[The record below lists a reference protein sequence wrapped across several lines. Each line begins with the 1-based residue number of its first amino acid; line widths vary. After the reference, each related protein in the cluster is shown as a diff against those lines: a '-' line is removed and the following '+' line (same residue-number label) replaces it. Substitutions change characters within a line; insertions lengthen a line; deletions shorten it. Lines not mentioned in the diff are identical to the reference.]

1 MKHNF
6 SRNFKS
12 FIKNLIPKSI
22 PASFPKSKKE
32 ESEFGKSKKGV
43 LVCKKCNALLWQGS
57 WHHKYEI
64 KKNIRKN
71 KHNGFTICPA
81 CKMIEDKIYEGEV
94 IIENINPEIKN
105 YVVNTIKN
113 KGEEGFKSD
122 PQDRII
128 SVHNDDYNGKINVL
142 TTENQLALKIARKIK
157 KSFNGTMKVIYS
169 KKESV
174 VRVHVM
180 LNNIKTAY

>member
-6 SRNFKS
+6 SKNFKS
-12 FIKNLIPKSI
+12 FMKNLLPKSI

-43 LVCKKCNALLWQGS
+43 ITCKKCNAMLYQGS
-57 WHHKYEI
+57 WRHESEI
-64 KKNIRKN
+64 KKHVIKN
-71 KHNGFTICPA
+71 KHNGFSICPA
-81 CKMIEDKIYEGEV
+81 CKMIKDSMYEGEL
-94 IIENINPEIKN
+94 IIQNVNPEIKKYIIN
-105 YVVNTIKN
+105 AIKN
-113 KGEEGFKSD
+113 KGEKGFKNDS
-122 PQDRII
+122 QDRVI
-128 SVHNDDYNGKINVL
+128 SVNDDHDGKMNIF

-174 VRVHVM
+174 VRIYII
-180 LNNIKTAY
+180 LQDTKTAY

>member
-6 SRNFKS
+6 SKNFKS
-12 FIKNLIPKSI
+12 FMKNLLPKSI

-43 LVCKKCNALLWQGS
+43 IICKKCNAMLWQGS
-57 WHHKYEI
+57 WRHESKI
-64 KKNIRKN
+64 KRNIKKN
-71 KHNGFTICPA
+71 KHNGFSTCPA
-81 CKMIEDKIYEGEV
+81 CKMIEDNMYEGEL
-94 IIENINPEIKN
+94 IIQNVNPEMKKYIIN
-105 YVVNTIKN
+105 AIKN
-113 KGEEGFKSD
+113 KGEKGFKNDS
-122 PQDRII
+122 QDRVI
-128 SVHNDDYNGKINVL
+128 SVNDNHNGKMNIF

-174 VRVHVM
+174 VRIYIV
-180 LNNIKTAY
+180 LQNTKAAY